1 LNLEQEGGMT
11 PRYFDPNQLEKVL
24 RDFWDRETS
33 TSLREPSASG
43 SGDGEGDVFDLLP
56 EMSSHEAVKVL
67 LDLRPILGAKINKCL
82 IRRGGY
88 SDCEDFVFHL
98 MERIQEELGV
108 AGTKIDGLSEIG
120 GRNAR
125 RAS

>member
-1 LNLEQEGGMT
+1 MT
-11 PRYFDPNQLEKVL
+11 PRSFDPNQLETVL
-24 RDFWDRETS
+24 IDFWDRETS
-33 TSLREPSASG
+33 TSLREPSAG
-43 SGDGEGDVFDLLP
+43 GAGEGDVFDLLP

-88 SDCEDFVFHL
+88 SNREDFVSHL
-98 MERIQEELGV
+98 MGRIQEELGV
-108 AGTKIDGLSEIG
+108 AVTKVEGLSVIG